1 MNVDDLKG
9 LDEETKKEIEELQKI
24 TREKDGDEF
33 FAAAQFNIGN
43 AYFKSNNLKSALE
56 AWNKIENED
65 NPELYAQLR
74 VDIGV
79 MFKQGDDDERALI
92 EWSKVTRSDSP
103 VAYAYAQFYTGRV
116 LYKLNR
122 SLESIKAYKNI
133 KREDSLE
140 LFIEAQFRIAEIS
153 LVEGDSKGAINF
165 WSNISR
171 ADDPLAY
178 AKAQFSIGAILIEK
192 DIDRKSAIVAWSN
205 IKKTDDPKIFADAQ
219 FGIGYELKINNK
231 IDEALIAWSKVKRLD
246 NSAAYAK
253 AQFNTGVTLME
264 LDNFEGALL
273 ALKNIKYS
281 DEPEVYKS
289 AQNSIKNIV
298 DNTQFNNE
306 LLEKLS
312 NIKRSEEP
320 KAYAQAQYRIGKK
333 LILSS
338 DFGDIISAKVAFENA
353 KDFYPYE
360 SYCYSKVCELLV
372 NENTFNIGDK
382 SLDLMELIKKIVN
395 VLTLDFNEDHL
406 KSENNN
412 KNVVVSKSPERK
424 LAHYTSKD
432 TTNKL
437 LNFDSENN
445 LPSSFRLNTVSNFN
459 DPSEGHLLSNYLS
472 YEENEEKEYYA
483 PDFDEN
489 LHAFISC
496 FTFNHDSLNQFRSY
510 GKTDNQEA
518 SGVSLVFKKEFFQS
532 ISKVDT
538 IPFLSNIF
546 NSQSSIHDTS
556 KFETEYSFQEEIL
569 KVNEETKKVKKLPV
583 IRCVYIDPTSE
594 YIHLA
599 QRNRLT
605 FFREYGYIKVE
616 HQDISIV
623 EKQRILTISKKSKAE
638 IEWDI
643 YEKYMFNKTEQFKIL
658 FIKLKV
664 LYQKIIFDKVKLK
677 NVEKDILN
685 NIETLLDEI
694 LVPLKYLIKH
704 SAFQEEQE
712 CRVIYITALDNPEV
726 KMTFGKFLYVEYEP
740 DVKSNLDK
748 VYIAPAAKK
757 FQPYIANLLCDK
769 KEVTVETSNNPY
781 RQT

>member
-1 MNVDDLKG
+1 MNIDDMKG
-9 LDEETKKEIEELQKI
+9 LDAETGKEIEELRKV
-24 TREKDGDEF
+24 TREEYGDDL
-33 FAAAQFNIGN
+33 FAKAQFNIGN
-43 AYFKSNNLKSALE
+43 AYFRSNNLKNALK
-56 AWNKIENED
+56 AWNKIEKED

-79 MFKQGDDDERALI
+79 MFKQGNDDKRALI
-92 EWSKVTRSDSP
+92 EWSKVKHSDSR

-116 LYKLNR
+116 LYKLDKT
-122 SLESIKAYKNI
+122 LESIKAYKNI

-140 LFIEAQFRIAEIS
+140 LFIEAQFRIAEI
-153 LVEGDSKGAINF
+153 LLLKEDSKGAISS
-165 WSNISR
+165 WSSIKRS
-171 ADDPLAY
+171 DDQLAY
-178 AKAQFSIGAILIEK
+178 AKAQFSIGSILLERK
-192 DIDRKSAIVAWSN
+192 IDRELALAAWNN
-205 IKKTDDPKIFADAQ
+205 IRKTDDPKIFADAQ
-219 FGIGYELKINNK
+219 FGIGYELKTDRK
-231 IDEALIAWSKVKRLD
+231 VDEALIAWNKIKRSD
-246 NSAAYAK
+246 NSAVYAK
-253 AQFNTGVTLME
+253 AQFNIGVTLME

-273 ALKNIKYS
+273 ALRNIEHS
-281 DEPEVYKS
+281 DEPEAYKS
-289 AQNSIKNIV
+289 AQTNIKNIV
-298 DNTQFNNE
+298 DNTEFNNE
-306 LLEKLS
+306 LLKKLS

-320 KAYAQAQYRIGKK
+320 EAYAQAQYRIGKK
-333 LILSS
+333 LILSN

-353 KDFYPYE
+353 KYFYPYE
-360 SYCYSKVCELLV
+360 SYCYSKICELLV
-372 NENTFNIGDK
+372 NEYTSNIGDK

-395 VLTLDFNEDHL
+395 ILTLDFNEDHFN
-406 KSENNN
+406 SSNND
-412 KNVVVSKSPERK
+412 KNIVISKSPERK
-424 LAHYTSKD
+424 LAHYTSTD

-437 LNFDSENN
+437 LNFDSVDNS
-445 LPSSFRLNTVSNFN
+445 PSSFRLNTVSNFN

-483 PDFDEN
+483 PEFDEN

-496 FTFNHDSLNQFRSY
+496 FTFNHDSLNQFRLY

-532 ISKVDT
+532 VSKVDA
-538 IPFLSNIF
+538 IPFLSNIA
-546 NSQSSIHDTS
+546 NSERSNRDINNLEEIPDL
-556 KFETEYSFQEEIL
+556 QEEIL
-569 KVNEETKKVKKLPV
+569 KVNKETKKVKKLPV
-583 IRCVYIDPTSE
+583 MRCVYIDPISE

-605 FFREYGYIKVE
+605 FFREYGYTKVE
-616 HQDISIV
+616 HQDISIIG
-623 EKQRILTISKKSKAE
+623 KQQIPTLSEKSKAG
-638 IEWDI
+638 IEWDT
-643 YEKYMFNKTEQFKIL
+643 YEKYISNKTEQFKSF

-664 LYQKIIFDKVKLK
+664 LYQKIISEKLK
-677 NVEKDILN
+677 LENVEKDVLHS
-685 NIETLLDEI
+685 IETLLDEI